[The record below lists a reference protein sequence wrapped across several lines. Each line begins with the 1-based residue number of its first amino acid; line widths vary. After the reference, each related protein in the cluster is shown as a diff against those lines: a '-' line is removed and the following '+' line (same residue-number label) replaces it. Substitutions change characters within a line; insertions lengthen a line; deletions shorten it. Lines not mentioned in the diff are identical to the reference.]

1 MDISELRRERDAIRK
16 RQQATE
22 IAEMEAKIAVARE
35 QSKKLDE
42 EFVKLAKATY
52 VMTLL
57 YAQLSRHNPRMAVL
71 AWMFAILTKGSLMM
85 VVNKEVTTNVV

>member
-1 MDISELRRERDAIRK
+1 MDISELHRERDAFRK
-16 RQQATE
+16 RQQAAE

-35 QSKKLDE
+35 HSKKLDA
-42 EFVKLAKATY
+42 EFVKLAEVTY

-85 VVNKEVTTNVV
+85 VINEEVVNNVV